1 MQAIDAPQ
9 WSVAESAGSGEDDEP
24 AHSQGPQ
31 LPIFDSQQSHAKK
44 MELITEVVQRK
55 RQAQAQAHHGGGGPR
70 PGPLPALQAEALV
83 DGLLQHVTQVRGWL
97 AAVCW
102 GERGKH
108 GCELAIV
115 VISEVSG
122 CCCSFGY

>member
-1 MQAIDAPQ
+1 MYKQAIDAPQ
-9 WSVAESAGSGEDDEP
+9 WSVAESAGSGDDDEP

-55 RQAQAQAHHGGGGPR
+55 RQAQAHHGGDGTR

-97 AAVCW
+97 AGGCW
-102 GERGKH
+102 AGRKGGSKRGQ
-108 GCELAIV
+108 GCMG
-115 VISEVSG
+115 VSL
-122 CCCSFGY
+122 YL